1 MRPGALDVHGIR
13 RHRAVREA
21 ALQQVLQ
28 LRSVQHDLLA
38 ERVHDHVPG
47 RVVAHAQLGDVL
59 GRHGGLAHR
68 AQQVQQRVVVHL
80 HHRGIDA
87 ETEVVIHR
95 LDDPEELRDG
105 ARGEALLPLVAVHR
119 VGLARAGLAV
129 GEDRDVVAVHGG
141 LDEVCAVVK
150 DLLLIAGCEQAV
162 EVEHAL
168 GHLQS
173 HAVDGADGLGVAHG
187 AFPLV
192 ERSDAA
198 IDADLAF
205 QVLDDVVDLAAQ
217 GVRVHELPLLH
228 ANLPGLPDDVLQAV
242 LDLLQER
249 RLGVGGVH
257 ALPIDDRLLQ
267 IRSDR
272 VHLVVPLE

>member
-1 MRPGALDVHGIR
+1 MVPILALLDLQLLFLGRRRLVTQQISDLLVVDLNQRTLELNLPALALLCHLEKLVECPGVDTGLLLGALHG
-13 RHRAVREA
+13 VR
-21 ALQQVLQ
+21 L
-28 LRSVQHDLLA
+28 S
-38 ERVHDHVPG
+38 G
-47 RVVAHAQLGDVL
+47 
-59 GRHGGLAHR
+59 
-68 AQQVQQRVVVHL
+68 
-80 HHRGIDA
+80 
-87 ETEVVIHR
+87 
-95 LDDPEELRDG
+95 
-105 ARGEALLPLVAVHR
+105 
-119 VGLARAGLAV
+119 AGLAV
-129 GEDRDVVAVHGG
+129 GEDRDVVAVHGR

-150 DLLLIAGCEQAV
+150 DLLLVAGREQAV

-173 HAVDGADGLGVAHG
+173 HAVDGPNGLGVAHG

-228 ANLPGLPDDVLQAV
+228 TNLPGLPDDVLQAV